1 MSKLSSFFKILLLLS
16 TQYVVAAK
24 PKLDLDLKSDIVTR
38 LQEIKKSSTSEVKT
52 IQKAFKLGLM
62 EYLPVGDNLKVLF
75 FPTARKDILD
85 GKFSRLDIRFREGSL
100 QGIEKLEIK
109 KARIVVQD
117 IEFDVNK
124 LLSSGKLEIKKMTK
138 VKFNL
143 RVDESSI
150 NHYLESERKR
160 LRLSKPRV
168 HLDKDKMYFSA
179 RVKTTF
185 FSSRLRTE
193 GRFVVNKED
202 QTVDFKTGRVSI
214 NSLKIPGFLISNLT
228 KKVNPVLKLNK
239 FALMDLIPLKLD
251 EIKIHK
257 GWVEFK
263 GL

>member
-1 MSKLSSFFKILLLLS
+1 MSKLSSFFIMFFLLS
-16 TQYVVAAK
+16 LQHVVVAK
-24 PKLDLDLKSDIVTR
+24 SKLDLDLKSDMIHR
-38 LQEIKKSSTSEVKT
+38 LQEIKESSLSEVKT
-52 IQKAFKLGLM
+52 IQNAFELGLM
-62 EYLPVGDNLKVLF
+62 EYLPVGKKLKILF
-75 FPTARKDILD
+75 FPTVREDILN

-117 IEFDVNK
+117 IQFNVKK
-124 LLSSGKLEIKKMTK
+124 LLASGKLEIKKIEN

-143 RVDESSI
+143 RIEEESI

-160 LRLSKPRV
+160 LRLSQPRI
-168 HLDKDKMYFSA
+168 HLDKDKMFFSA
-179 RVKTTF
+179 RVKTAF
-185 FSSRLRTE
+185 FSSRLKTE

-202 QTVDFKTGRVSI
+202 QTVDFKTRRVSI

-228 KKVNPVLKLNK
+228 KKVNPILRLNK

-251 EIKIHK
+251 EIKIHE